1 MDLVENHV
9 NGDGGFEEDED
20 FINECGRFTMFES
33 LARREEQDRSL
44 ALDRLE
50 RALKSWREKVA
61 ENGDEEGV
69 RDAQKLLSEHL
80 WSALALRWNAPFP
93 DVRLRM
99 NKLLEDA
106 QVKISVTQGEECT
119 PQHVAYQTRAL
130 WINTSTA
137 SVILCAHSVCH
148 FPPSLLSAQQNYN
161 SSTIV

>member
-1 MDLVENHV
+1 MDQVEIHV

-20 FINECGRFTMFES
+20 YVNECGRFTMFES
-33 LARREEQDRSL
+33 LARREEQDRAL

-50 RALKSWREKVA
+50 RALKSWREKVI
-61 ENGDEEGV
+61 ENCDEEGV

-106 QVKISVTQGEECT
+106 QVKSLLSRQGWSGHALL
-119 PQHVAYQTRAL
+119 QHALLCYQTRA
-130 WINTSTA
+130 IMN
-137 SVILCAHSVCH
+137 
-148 FPPSLLSAQQNYN
+148 
-161 SSTIV
+161 